1 LLVFISVI
9 ALGQVVFCFG
19 LSIKSWPIMLLG
31 RAIFGCGETSN
42 SVANSAIVAEW
53 FEDKELAFAFGFNL
67 SIARMGSV
75 SSNSVSPVLALIGGV
90 VLAAWFGAFLL
101 GLGVVSV
108 LIMIPIDATAEASL
122 KQDEKSED
130 VSESPFNSGAHES
143 LLSYER
149 RSSDA
154 CKLTSGI
161 EKRKETN
168 PHDSAPKSDVS
179 LSNVFKFRFPYWM
192 LTASCLLIYGELI
205 QYIHHFTNLIFNT
218 QA

>member
-1 LLVFISVI
+1 MDRLGVRSCLLVFISVI
-9 ALGQVVFCFG
+9 AVGQVVFCFG

-75 SSNSVSPVLALIGGV
+75 SSNFVSPILALTGGV
-90 VLAAWFGAFLL
+90 VLASWFGALLL
-101 GLGVVSV
+101 GLGVISV
-108 LIMIPIDATAEASL
+108 LIMIPIDANA
-122 KQDEKSED
+122 EKSVKNFMRSKD
-130 VSESPFNSGAHES
+130 GNDSQYNSGAHES

-154 CKLTSGI
+154 LNVSARN
-161 EKRKETN
+161 EKSKEIII
-168 PHDSAPKSDVS
+168 HDVSPQSNAS

-192 LTASCLLIYGELI
+192 LTASCLLIYG
-205 QYIHHFTNLIFNT
+205 
-218 QA
+218 